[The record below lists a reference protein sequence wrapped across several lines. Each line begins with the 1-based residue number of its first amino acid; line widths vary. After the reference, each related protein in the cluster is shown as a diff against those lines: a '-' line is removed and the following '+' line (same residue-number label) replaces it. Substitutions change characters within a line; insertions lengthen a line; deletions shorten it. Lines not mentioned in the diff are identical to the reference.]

1 MGIRF
6 ADDTFEASS
15 VRGDYRQRGRRL
27 RLSVEDALL
36 DEWEALWEE
45 DFADHLRQA
54 GDVVD
59 RVRCRT
65 TSSELKGRARRGGLR
80 FRMRHKFRCRASGNF
95 RTRRAKI
102 EVRFEGRGRAGV
114 LADFDQ
120 DLVIQT
126 YRGSKHEGIAQV
138 TLGAFLGLHTT

>member
-1 MGIRF
+1 MRKWILVSGVVASFMLAVPGLARTNALAGQAFHLVGTTATTLSYRENLREPQQMGIRF

-54 GDVVD
+54 GNVVD

-65 TSSELKGRARRGGLR
+65 TRSELKGRARRGALR
-80 FRMRHKFRCRASGNF
+80 FRMRHKFR
-95 RTRRAKI
+95 
-102 EVRFEGRGRAGV
+102 
-114 LADFDQ
+114 
-120 DLVIQT
+120 
-126 YRGSKHEGIAQV
+126 
-138 TLGAFLGLHTT
+138 